1 MRVLWFATNPG
12 CYNNIYTSNTGY
24 NGGGWMSSMQH
35 AIEEH
40 SNISLGIAFS
50 MEYQP
55 WKAEQHNT
63 TYYPIPNYRKP
74 LKDKF
79 LDVIK
84 HNDFTRDEIAWPYYI
99 SHFKKIIND
108 FKPDVIEVFGSELY
122 IGLATIAAKEMDI
135 PCCLH
140 VQGIL
145 SLYINIFLTPG
156 MSRHTYICKDG
167 IKGIYSNFQYL
178 TYWNRSCH
186 REKTI
191 LRAVPH
197 VIGRTDWDRHA
208 MEILAPQA
216 QYHYGGEILRSEFY
230 APAERTLSSKTTITT
245 TISNPTYKGFDLL
258 LKTANILKN
267 EIQLDFTWNVY
278 GNIDPRIAEHLT
290 GIRHKEVNVD
300 LKGVATAQELR
311 EALLSSTLYC
321 HTSYIENSPN
331 SIAEA
336 QILGIPVVATNVGGT
351 ASMVKDGETGY
362 LFPSTDPYMAA
373 YFIKELALYN
383 KSNLT
388 IGNRA
393 KEIAE
398 IRHDRDTIIKQ
409 LINVY
414 HTLLQ

>member
-1 MRVLWFATNPG
+1 MRVLWFTN
-12 CYNNIYTSNTGY
+12 TSCGY
-24 NGGGWMSSMQH
+24 KSQKVSGGGWMTALLNEITKEPSIQ
-35 AIEEH
+35 
-40 SNISLGIAFS
+40 LGISFCHDDK
-50 MEYQP
+50 P
-55 WKAEQHNT
+55 NKAIQGNT

-84 HNDFTRDEIAWPYYI
+84 HNDFTRDEISWPYYI

-122 IGLATIAAKEMDI
+122 IGLATITAKELNI

-156 MSRHTYICKDG
+156 MSRHTYICKNG
-167 IKGIYSNFQYL
+167 IKSIYSNFQYL

-197 VIGRTDWDRHA
+197 IIGRTDWDRQA

-216 QYHYGGEILRSEFY
+216 QYHYGGEILRPEFY
-230 APAERTLSSKTTITT
+230 APAERTLSSKVTITT
-245 TISNPTYKGFDLL
+245 TISKPTYKGFDLL

-267 EIQLDFTWNVY
+267 EIGLDFIWNVY
-278 GNIDPRIAEHLT
+278 GNIDPRLAEHLA
-290 GIRHKEVNVD
+290 GIKHKEVNVN
-300 LKGVATAQELR
+300 LKGVATAHELR

-351 ASMVKDGETGY
+351 ASMVKDGETGF

-373 YFIKELALYN
+373 YFIKKLALDKGLN
-383 KSNLT
+383 TNV
-388 IGNRA
+388 GNRA

-398 IRHDRDTIIKQ
+398 IRHDKNTIIKQ

>member
-1 MRVLWFATNPG
+1 
-12 CYNNIYTSNTGY
+12 
-24 NGGGWMSSMQH
+24 
-35 AIEEH
+35 
-40 SNISLGIAFS
+40 
-50 MEYQP
+50 
-55 WKAEQHNT
+55 
-63 TYYPIPNYRKP
+63 
-74 LKDKF
+74 
-79 LDVIK
+79 
-84 HNDFTRDEIAWPYYI
+84 
-99 SHFKKIIND
+99 
-108 FKPDVIEVFGSELY
+108 
-122 IGLATIAAKEMDI
+122 
-135 PCCLH
+135 
-140 VQGIL
+140 
-145 SLYINIFLTPG
+145 

-186 REKTI
+186 REKAI

-208 MEILAPQA
+208 VEILAPQA
-216 QYHYGGEILRSEFY
+216 QYHYGGEILRPEFY

-267 EIQLDFTWNVY
+267 EIGLDFTWNVY
-278 GNIDPRIAEHLT
+278 GNIDPRLAEHLT
-290 GIRHKEVNVD
+290 GIKHKEVNVN

-351 ASMVKDGETGY
+351 ASMVKDGETGF

-373 YFIKELALYN
+373 YCIKIMATDVKLNISIGNYANETALRRHNKKIIIEQLLNLYN
-383 KSNLT
+383 S
-388 IGNRA
+388 
-393 KEIAE
+393 
-398 IRHDRDTIIKQ
+398 II
-409 LINVY
+409 
-414 HTLLQ
+414 